1 MLIYIDEAGRFT
13 SGDGL
18 SVVCALTLPHKEA
31 GPCRRELIRLTKD
44 WPRRDGELKA
54 AELDTRPVVA
64 LVDVLYRHDA
74 LLHAVATDAAKH
86 GQGAILRHQEN
97 QAEGITRHLTD
108 DHLPTLVESVWKLR
122 TALEKMPEQLYL
134 QCVAMHQLVWSV
146 AEETAMYFSQRR
158 PTELAKFEWFVD
170 AKDPTRITSQEKWW
184 RDVIGPLGE
193 SRTRREPFVTVHDDG
208 FDYRHFDRAFSMEK
222 DMGYP
227 NGPRQNAS
235 GIDIKKLISN
245 HISFVDSKND
255 FFIQVA
261 DILTGCMRRALRA
274 RRVERKILLTLGRL
288 MIGRKR
294 QGVAR
299 TVQIVTLD
307 EGQQAAPEHL
317 SARVQTIA
325 STRRSMLKPRR
336 ALATRVS

>member
-1 MLIYIDEAGRFT
+1 MITYQLSSKA
-13 SGDGL
+13 SGNFGQRWKKCPNNCISNVSL
-18 SVVCALTLPHKEA
+18 CISLYGVSLKRLRCIFPNAALQSWLNSN
-31 GPCRRELIRLTKD
+31 GSLTQ
-44 WPRRDGELKA
+44 R
-54 AELDTRPVVA
+54 TRPELPLRRNGGGTLLA
-64 LVDVLYRHDA
+64 LWARAEHD
-74 LLHAVATDAAKH
+74 
-86 GQGAILRHQEN
+86 ES
-97 QAEGITRHLTD
+97 HLSPCT
-108 DHLPTLVESVWKLR
+108 T
-122 TALEKMPEQLYL
+122 T
-134 QCVAMHQLVWSV
+134 
-146 AEETAMYFSQRR
+146 
-158 PTELAKFEWFVD
+158 
-170 AKDPTRITSQEKWW
+170 
-184 RDVIGPLGE
+184 
-193 SRTRREPFVTVHDDG
+193 G

-261 DILTGCMRRALRA
+261 DILTGFMRRALRA